1 MSKLKEKDNAITTF
15 MLSAQQFS
23 EVKRKEMEQ
32 GSEKQGV
39 QAVDVAMERSN
50 DQGKE
55 ITTITLIIW
64 SKHHPQSLL
73 LLP

>member
-1 MSKLKEKDNAITTF
+1 MEEKDNVITTF
-15 MLSAQQFS
+15 MLLAKQFA

-55 ITTITLIIW
+55 LTIIKLKIW

>member
-1 MSKLKEKDNAITTF
+1 
-15 MLSAQQFS
+15 MLSAELFA

-32 GSEKQGV
+32 GSEKHGE

-55 ITTITLIIW
+55 LTTITLIIW
-64 SKHHPQSLL
+64 SKHHPMSLL

>member
-1 MSKLKEKDNAITTF
+1 VSKLEEKDNAITTF
-15 MLSAQQFS
+15 VLLAEQFA

-32 GSEKQGV
+32 WSEKQGV
-39 QAVDVAMERSN
+39 EAVDVAMDRSN

-55 ITTITLIIW
+55 LTTITLIIW